1 MRQIRIFCLILLSV
15 LITTVVFAAERS
27 SNSAYEIAYRK
38 FFQVNT
44 NTASKAPA
52 YIQPQLILTAPL
64 EGAHDNKIAYYI
76 YSNANGR
83 GFVIVSGDDRAEEVL
98 AYSLDESI
106 DIRNLPDGFEYWL
119 DNYKEE
125 IQWLVEN
132 PSVLSTKLDTKQ
144 KVRTINYA
152 AVSPLTAHIKWN
164 QGAPYNYLC
173 PLIPGTTNR
182 TVAGCVATGMGIVM
196 RYYTWPQQGA
206 GSNTYTTNTHK
217 IELSET
223 FTGTFYDW
231 ANMTNTYTT
240 TSTVAQNDAVAK
252 LIYHAGVAV
261 NMNFDASSGALVTNM
276 ANALKNNFGFDTKL
290 NLIYRDYYS
299 RADWV
304 NTIKEELLLQRPV
317 LYAGSSQTGGHLF
330 VCDGFDSN
338 DYFHMNWG
346 WGGMSNGYFKI
357 SALSPSSQGIGGG
370 IGGYNKSQSILVGL
384 QKPTTSSTHS
394 TALHMNLAPSA
405 TKTDFPRN
413 ESFGVTISKMYNYSI
428 NPFSGSVGL
437 ALYQNG
443 AFQYL
448 LASNSVNELKPN
460 FGWNALAFNSLVLP
474 NNVVDGNYEIYAVYR
489 MDNTQPWSIVRSKVG
504 TPNALSLLLAN
515 NRIYISVDNNVG
527 PQLTLDTLALTGSIY
542 QNRMA
547 RFTVKLT
554 NQRSEYNSVL
564 GIYLQSKYD
573 ETISQLIRE
582 DVNLVAGETGTYYF
596 NSKVTLVPGEYYL
609 AAMYDP
615 NNNRSEASS
624 VSMLGEKQL
633 VTIKAEPT
641 GLPDF
646 NLMAN
651 IAFDDNDNVDRNIM
665 ELKADVVNNGDFFD
679 ERMIAFIFP
688 RAGGSSLTYIGRQ
701 TAIFDPAERRIVTF
715 TGSVT
720 LAPAEYL
727 IGVYYYHPID
737 KTWKRLSADAK
748 YIIPF
753 MLKESPTSL
762 VLPEVISEISVY
774 PNPARDFVHVKTD
787 EQLKYVRIYHIDG
800 RLLAEQP
807 ISDRNLRI
815 DIAQLKAG
823 NYLMVFETT
832 KKTMISRFVKL

>member
-1 MRQIRIFCLILLSV
+1 MRQIRIFCLTLLSV

-38 FFQVNT
+38 FFQAST
-44 NTASKAPA
+44 NALQKAPS
-52 YIQPQLILTAPL
+52 YVQPQLVLTAPL
-64 EGAHDNKIAYYI
+64 EGAHANKTAYYI

-98 AYSLDESI
+98 AYSLDEQI
-106 DIRNLPDGFEYWL
+106 DIYNMPTGMEYWL
-119 DNYKEE
+119 ENYKEE
-125 IQWLVEN
+125 IRWLVEN
-132 PSVLSTKLDTKQ
+132 PSALSTTLETKQ

-164 QGAPYNYLC
+164 QAAPYNNLC
-173 PLIPGTTNR
+173 PLIPGTSNR

-196 RYYTWPQQGA
+196 RYYTWPSQGM
-206 GSNTYTTNTHK
+206 GSNSYTTETHK

-223 FTGTFYDW
+223 FAGTNYDW
-231 ANMTNTYTT
+231 ANMSNTYTS
-240 TSTVAQNDAVAK
+240 TSTATQNAAVAK

-290 NLIYRDYYS
+290 NLLYRDFYS
-299 RADWV
+299 REDWMQL
-304 NTIKEELLLQRPV
+304 IKEELLLQRPV

-330 VCDGFDSN
+330 VCDGVDSN
-338 DYFHMNWG
+338 DFFHFNWG
-346 WGGMSNGYFKI
+346 WGGLSNGYYKI

-370 IGGYNKSQSILVGL
+370 IGGYNKSQNILVGL
-384 QKPTTSSTHS
+384 QKPTTSSTH
-394 TALHMNLAPSA
+394 TMALNMNLAPSA
-405 TKTDFPRN
+405 TKTDFPRT
-413 ESFGVTISKMYNYSI
+413 ESFGVTLSKIFNYSI
-428 NPFSGSVGL
+428 NPFTGSVGV

-443 AFQYL
+443 AFVHL
-448 LASNSVNELKPN
+448 FTSNTVNELKPN
-460 FGWNALAFNSLVLP
+460 FGWNSLSFNNVSLP
-474 NNVVDGNYEIYAVYR
+474 NSIAAGNYEIYTVYR
-489 MDNTQPWSIVRSKVG
+489 TDNTQPWRIVRSKIG
-504 TPNALSLLLAN
+504 TPNALNLQLAN
-515 NRIYISVDNNVG
+515 NRIYLSLPNNVG
-527 PQLTLDTLALTGSIY
+527 PQLVLDNLTLTGSIY

-547 RFTVKLT
+547 RFSVTLT

-564 GIYLQSKYD
+564 GIYLQSRYD

-582 DVNLVAGETGTYYF
+582 DVNLVAGESGTYYF
-596 NSKVTLVPGEYYL
+596 NSKVTLVPGEYFL

-646 NLMAN
+646 NLMTP
-651 IAFDDNDNVDRNIM
+651 IAFDDNTNVNRNNM
-665 ELKADVVNNGDFFD
+665 VLRADVINNGNFFD

-701 TAIFDPAERRIVTF
+701 TAVFDPAERRIVTF
-715 TGSVT
+715 SGSVT
-720 LAPAEYL
+720 LDPADYL

-737 KTWKRLSADAK
+737 KTWKRLSADAN

-753 MLKESPTSL
+753 ALKESPTSY
-762 VLPEVISEISVY
+762 VLPEAISEISVY

-832 KKTMISRFVKL
+832 EKTMISRFVKQ